1 MAALRPA
8 PAALVFGALMSVAL
22 VAQAQVYTWKDAKGV
37 THYSDSP
44 PAKGQQYTAK
54 QVDAP
59 TPRAT
64 AAATPAAPVTAPE
77 TVPADANPPD
87 AAANEAAVR
96 ARAKANC
103 ETATS
108 NLAAL
113 KAGAPVGYDS
123 NGDGKPDKVMA
134 DDERAQQL
142 KLAEGAVASYCQ
154 GQGTP

>member
-1 MAALRPA
+1 MAAPRLA
-8 PAALVFGALMSVAL
+8 PAALVFGAFVSVVL

-37 THYSDSP
+37 THYADSP

-59 TPRAT
+59 TPRA

-87 AAANEAAVR
+87 AAANEAALR

-103 ETATS
+103 EIATA
-108 NLAAL
+108 NLAHL
-113 KAGAPVGYDS
+113 KAGGAVGYDS

-134 DDERAQQL
+134 DDERAQQA

-154 GQGTP
+154 GQGTK